1 MDYAPDIPEVDPAAA
16 SDLHPLA
23 VFEAL
28 RNAAQTPNAAPS
40 MPSVPSAPA
49 VPADHQGWR
58 AILQMMAPVVGGLAM
73 GGGAKQT
80 GFLNGYS
87 EGQQAVEEHK
97 AKAEQD
103 AQKRAQIVSGYVQ
116 DIAQKADQITDPAQ
130 FDHFVSVADMTAAK
144 AGFTK
149 PGEIKSQLAFNS
161 NNLAKKQLKELTDQI
176 DGFNKAGYSLDD
188 LASSGATLQLSDGTH
203 VPIQTAMDIT
213 RARPVNAA
221 GQPIAKPAKAA
232 ATEEE
237 RFVQKWAKENG
248 YKVEDLTADQ
258 ELQARKQFRDA
269 GRTDKT
275 PPVGSDFNQFLT
287 RWAKD
292 NGKTVDQITSADE
305 MKARKAFNDST
316 KDPQFSD
323 INLQLAQLRLD
334 NERNK
339 AKQAAGGP
347 FVIPAG
353 SSYEHMAAQL
363 ASGDLTFAQMNRTL
377 TTRGAGGQNINA
389 VKMALYDKATELN
402 PDFSPA
408 KFEMGYKFATNQGTQ
423 MASVALNRVEPN
435 IDKLIALSDKWDRTK
450 YPTINSFL
458 RAVGVQWGD
467 QRITDFGQLQTI
479 VGDEL
484 GPALGV
490 GSATDLKTRLGLE
503 MAGGNKGAD
512 SFKSGMLLVKEALG
526 NQRKALND
534 QKGQYGDKTPQ
545 PKASAPLKVG
555 GFTVVVK

>member
-1 MDYAPDIPEVDPAAA
+1 MDYAPDVPVVDPSAA

-28 RNAAQTPNAAPS
+28 RTAAQNPTVAPS

-49 VPADHQGWR
+49 VPAEHGGWR

-73 GGGAKQT
+73 GGGPKQT
-80 GFLNGYS
+80 GFLNGYN
-87 EGQQAVEEHK
+87 EGQQAVQEDK
-97 AKAEQD
+97 AKKEAD
-103 AQKRAQIVSGYVQ
+103 SQKRAQIVSGYVQ
-116 DIAQKADQITDPAQ
+116 DIAQKADQIADPAT

-149 PGEIKSQLAFNS
+149 PGEIKSQLVFNS

-203 VPIQTAMDIT
+203 VPIKTAMDIT
-213 RARPVNAA
+213 RARPVNAT
-221 GQPIAKPAKAA
+221 GQPIAKPDKTAGTA
-232 ATEEE
+232 EE
-237 RFVQKWAKENG
+237 RYLQKWAKEQG
-248 YKVEDLTADQ
+248 LKVEDLTAGQ
-258 ELQARKQFRDA
+258 ELDARKAYAGA
-269 GRTDKT
+269 GRSDT
-275 PPVGSDFNQFLT
+275 PPAGSDFNQFLK

-292 NGKTVDQITSADE
+292 NGKTPEQVTSADE
-305 MKARKAFNDST
+305 MKARKLFNDST
-316 KDPQFSD
+316 KDPQLNE
-323 INLQLAQLRLD
+323 INLSLKQLQLE

-339 AKQAAGGP
+339 AKAATAGGYE
-347 FVIPAG
+347 VKAG
-353 SSYEHMAAQL
+353 SRDERIAQQL
-363 ASGDLTFAQMNRTL
+363 STGDLTFSDFNRL
-377 TTRGAGGQNINA
+377 LGARSAATIDR
-389 VKMALYDKATELN
+389 KLALYDKAMELN
-402 PDFSPA
+402 PDFTPA
-408 KFEMGYKFATNQGTQ
+408 KFELGYKFASNQGTQ
-423 MASVALNRVEPN
+423 MATVALNRVEPN

-458 RAVGVQWGD
+458 RAVGAQWGD

-490 GSATDLKTRLGLE
+490 GQASDLKTRLGLE

-512 SFKSGMLLVKEALG
+512 NFRSGMMLVKDALN
-526 NQRKALND
+526 NQRKALNT
-534 QKGQYGDKTPQ
+534 QKGQYGDKTPEPQ
-545 PKASAPLKVG
+545 ASAPLKVG